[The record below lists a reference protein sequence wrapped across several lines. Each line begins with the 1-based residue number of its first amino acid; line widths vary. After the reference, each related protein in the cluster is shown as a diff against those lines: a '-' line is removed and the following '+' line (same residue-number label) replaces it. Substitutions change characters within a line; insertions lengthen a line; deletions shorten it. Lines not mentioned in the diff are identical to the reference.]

1 MIDSRRELTDALW
14 IWLQGGD
21 VLAEARRILN
31 AGRNSK
37 RSGLGDGQI
46 ANWRRG
52 KSLPDTFVEG
62 AALFCCGQAE
72 RPLIDPEDTGL
83 TGSSFWQ
90 VFVVGD
96 PKQGNQP
103 DLDCAILR
111 YWQDVR
117 ALGDVRYLTHGAA
130 RSIDPSAAKDEARAG
145 TVAARAEEKKRAGP
159 KVVELA
165 KRKGAEFDHQYEADG
180 SLFVCW
186 QIDRVPRNH
195 GYAVTFPKSIANDH
209 DELVGG
215 SSEIAVGS
223 MHLLVF
229 LPKRAVDR
237 LAARGLP
244 GNPHGLPG
252 AFATMLRGSP
262 ARVMERYLGIL
273 ESGVKGDFRR
283 LGPWFRVIPEVEQG
297 AGSHP
302 LPPEIGKHD
311 IYEKAS
317 EWVEAGDYR
326 LFSVHVD
333 KPLPFLTYAVVF

>member
-1 MIDSRRELTDALW
+1 MIDSRRALTDALET
-14 IWLQGGD
+14 WLKKVD
-21 VLAEARRILN
+21 VLTEARRFL
-31 AGRNSK
+31 GTGPTSK

-46 ANWRRG
+46 ANWKRSER
-52 KSLPDTFVEG
+52 LPDTFVEG
-62 AALFCCGQAE
+62 AALYHCA
-72 RPLIDPEDTGL
+72 RKALIDPEDTGL

-90 VFVVGD
+90 VFVVGN

-130 RSIDPSAAKDEARAG
+130 RSIDPSAAKDEAKIGAVEAG
-145 TVAARAEEKKRAGP
+145 AEDEEEAGP
-159 KVVELA
+159 KVVELVEREGA
-165 KRKGAEFDHQYEADG
+165 KFDPRYEPDG
-180 SLFVCW
+180 SLFVSW
-186 QIDRVPRNH
+186 EIDRQPRDH
-195 GYAVTFPKSIANDH
+195 GYAVTFPNAIVNNH

-252 AFATMLRGSP
+252 AFATLSRGSA
-262 ARVMERYLGIL
+262 ARVMEGYLGIL
-273 ESGVKGDFRR
+273 ESGIKGDFRR

-297 AGSHP
+297 PGSHP
-302 LPPEIGKHD
+302 LPPEIGRHD
-311 IYEKAS
+311 IYKTAS
-317 EWVEAGDYR
+317 EWVEAGEYR

-333 KPLPFLTYAVVF
+333 KPLPFLTYALVF